1 MGNGGG
7 GVRWPVL
14 SSRRERHDRQRRL
27 DAGEPVELAARIRRT
42 TTRGWGPWTDGAL
55 LLAARTGGKSRW
67 RVADPTAIGLAAD
80 QTSDGWEFDDVER
93 VTLRDVRFREEAFY
107 GQGGSIIVVSTD
119 RSTMEIALPSAETG
133 EALVRLAATI
143 GPHELA

>member
-1 MGNGGG
+1 M
-7 GVRWPVL
+7 RWPVL

-55 LLAARTGGKSRW
+55 LLAARAGGKSRW
-67 RVADPTAIGLAAD
+67 WVADPTAIGLTAD
-80 QTSDGWEFDDVER
+80 QDSDARDFDDVER

-107 GQGGSIIVVSTD
+107 GQGGSIIVVSAN
-119 RSTMEIALPSAETG
+119 RSTMEIALPPSQTG